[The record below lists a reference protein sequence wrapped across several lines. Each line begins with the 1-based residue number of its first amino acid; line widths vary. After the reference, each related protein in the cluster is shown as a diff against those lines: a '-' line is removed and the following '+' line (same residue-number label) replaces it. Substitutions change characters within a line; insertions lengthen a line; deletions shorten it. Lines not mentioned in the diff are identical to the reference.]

1 MKKIVLLIMS
11 GLLVLDA
18 GAQEYSGPLKLTLED
33 CLNYAYDN
41 NYNRQSIKLNET
53 AKEDLY
59 TQSKIERAPA
69 VNASLGETLSHTNG
83 ESASWNGN
91 YNLNANVTLFQGGNI
106 NQTIKQNELILK
118 QAGYQTEQYDNEL
131 TIQVLQSFLTA
142 LGNEEL
148 LRYQQAVFK
157 ASEEQVKQGAE
168 RYAVGEILES
178 DYLLLEAQYATDKN
192 NITQTTIS
200 RDNSLLALK
209 SLLSIDASVDVEIV
223 YPDTS
228 AVSQLKIIPPENYVV
243 ETAMENLPDM
253 QISNYNVEIAETGLK
268 ISKSSFYPTLTMNG
282 SVGTGHVQNF
292 QNYGNQLSDKLNEQV
307 GITLSIP
314 IFNRNKVRSG
324 VTQSKIALQ
333 QAELD
338 KMQTEL
344 ELKQT
349 VIQEYRNVI
358 AAGSKYDASDIKQN
372 AYKKSFEAY
381 RAKYEAGA
389 ITTVDL
395 LQQQNNYIS
404 ALNDYIQDKY
414 GFMLKRKI
422 LDVYMGIPITM

>member
-1 MKKIVLLIMS
+1 MKKIVLLIIS
-11 GLLVLDA
+11 GFLILSA
-18 GAQEYSGPLKLTLED
+18 GAQEYSGPLRLTLEE

-53 AKEDLY
+53 AKEDIY
-59 TQSKIERAPA
+59 SQSKLERAPA
-69 VNASLGETLSHTNG
+69 VNASLAEKLSHTNG
-83 ESASWNGN
+83 ESASWNGS
-91 YNLNANVTLFQGGNI
+91 YDVNANVTLFQGGSV
-106 NQTIKQNELILK
+106 NQTIKQNELIMQ
-118 QAGYQTEQYDNEL
+118 QAGYQTDQYDNEL
-131 TIQVLQSFLTA
+131 TIQVLQTFLTA

-148 LRYQQAVFK
+148 LRYQQSVFK

-178 DYLLLEAQYATDKN
+178 DYLLLVAQYATDKN
-192 NITQTTIS
+192 NITETTIS

-209 SLLSIDASVDVEIV
+209 SLMSIDADTDIEII

-228 AVSQLKIIPPENYVV
+228 AISRLSVMPPESYVV

-253 QISNYNVEIAETGLK
+253 QISSYNVEIAQTGLK
-268 ISKSSFYPTLTMNG
+268 ISKASFYPTLSMNG
-282 SVGTGHVQNF
+282 SVGTGHINDF
-292 QNYGNQLSDKLNEQV
+292 KNYGTQLSDRLNEQV
-307 GITLSIP
+307 GITLNIP
-314 IFNRNKVRSG
+314 IFNRNKARSG

-358 AAGSKYDASDIKQN
+358 SAGSKYEASDIKRN
-372 AYKKSFEAY
+372 AYMKSFDAY
-381 RAKYEAGA
+381 RAQYDAGA
-389 ITTVDL
+389 ITTVEL

-404 ALNDYIQDKY
+404 ALNDYIQNKY

-422 LDVYMGIPITM
+422 LDVYMGIPVTM